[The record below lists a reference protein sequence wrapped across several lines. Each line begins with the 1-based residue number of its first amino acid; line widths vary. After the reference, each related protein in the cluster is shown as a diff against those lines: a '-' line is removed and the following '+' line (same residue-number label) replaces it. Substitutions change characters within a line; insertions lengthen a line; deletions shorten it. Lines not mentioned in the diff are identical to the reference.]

1 MSSDY
6 SSEDDDPNEIE
17 NDFRPPNSSKGP
29 IHTKLSVEELREL
42 LESEPDVYK
51 RCRISTNAVG
61 MGEATPLDDEGL
73 PILLSNRKSQG
84 RAFDGDEVVVKIIHH
99 GNRKERYGS
108 VEGITKRDYEIKEK
122 KFVCRRDE
130 ANPQYMIPVDEKVT
144 KFYIN
149 YRNRNG
155 YRPGGSKQGGSHRK
169 EADLFV
175 VQYVNWSQYNWY
187 PQGKIVETRNFSTN
201 GISLI
206 KEMCDIPG
214 NFERDIESAA
224 EKLIKPAIY
233 RNETPR
239 QNMTHLEVITIDPE
253 FTSKHD
259 DGLSVESCHEHN
271 DCWIIGIHIADVASV
286 IPSEDP
292 VDLEAKKRGVSYD
305 DKNNKSLES
314 ASIFPRCVIDGLS
327 LNLNKTRDAVSL
339 FVHSSVPVLKRK
351 EGKNDIKRGSYKLMK
366 TTVKVHHNLT
376 YKDANTNI
384 KKNLNGSCLHTY
396 GVSNILYNLWKTMW
410 AFRYQRLGLAAFYHQ
425 KFASPCEI
433 ETSLSSLCVEEAMIM
448 YNACAAHYLRHKNCQ
463 FIARVMERPS
473 CGDVRSW
480 LSSSSSIYQQSCKE
494 CLSPGCSISCN
505 GTEVQIL
512 QTTLDEIKQALHDN
526 DIETAVFLACCDDNI
541 KTFIPSLNSYR
552 EMMKKVEHRDTG
564 NSGGTEHFD
573 LRLPIYTQCTSPLRV
588 YSQLEIQRQI
598 IAVLRVEHENVML
611 EKEKQSRRQIVLP
624 YVPPTR
630 SLPTVVF
637 GSPVRRVYQSPS
649 QSVSTESDSDDGSY
663 YEEDGDSQASTEISC
678 SSLYEPVDL
687 NYHIR
692 MERKLQTFRSLILN
706 HNLMKKLRQKP
717 AIFTAVIIQ
726 VTETSLKFSIF
737 GGINIYDPQFNSIN
751 INHLKYKL
759 KEKGKA
765 FTWKFRYYDM
775 KDDDVNN
782 YTTTCKLLEVSV
794 KTWTDFTSCLAE
806 EYSREVK
813 QKLQKIVEEATPSN
827 LLTQN
832 KSGSCTKE
840 TARCKKK
847 CNCPDKMFYQ
857 TPNKLWHGREIKLEA
872 KSGSLLEFQVS
883 QGIERGI
890 SSPVIQLLNLAPDL
904 DVCLSHQRH
913 ITMFDFEYTY
923 DTPLQPEL
931 ESYFRKWIALV
942 QKEALYSAVK
952 SNQSI
957 ILQNLDVE
965 IKKTPRGTLV
975 GSFDLELERMKHS
988 FFDVR
993 QGDYLCLRGKKSKQD
1008 TTSWV
1013 AHAVVTKSKKP
1024 VNPNV
1029 KFQQVE
1035 FEICPSVGTSKP
1047 PKLKLCLTCEVIPLS
1062 VSHRRMIDALKIVC
1076 GSDDPIFQNIC
1087 EGNIDNDPDGKFDVE
1102 NLLHE
1107 VDHVQ
1112 IPGFPYRLNEV
1123 QAKEVKNAMKN
1134 QFTLIQGPPG
1144 TGKSYMGAQL
1154 AYFLW
1159 KSNGQLNKK
1168 ILYCGPSNKSVDV
1181 VAGYLKDVV
1190 GPKVIRVYGAYQE
1203 EKDFPIPIKPFINYT
1218 DCAMPDAS
1226 IQEITLHHVIRQPGK
1241 PFALKLRQFDNM
1253 FKKENARLHNWDQ
1266 TEWYKKY
1273 TEYKDILREAKAE
1286 EIKTCDVILCTCI
1299 LSGGPL
1305 VSTQE
1310 YAQCIVDECGMCS
1323 EPETLVPIVAS
1334 HSEKTQIILIGDHKQ
1349 LDPIVVC
1356 KEARMGGLGVSMF
1369 ERLQMFANPLVVQYR
1384 MNPVICKF
1392 SSDQFYGGKLEN
1404 DEKVKC
1410 FKGCGRFLKIP
1421 AFFVH
1426 VDGTEQEEE
1435 ESKSKY
1441 NQDEIKTVV
1450 AMLDEL
1456 HEDDVSPSN
1465 IMVLSPYLAQCA
1477 RIRKYLHEG
1486 EHELQDVHVGTVV
1499 TSQGE
1504 FLLIFVS
1511 FILFFVGEVL
1521 VKSLDLG
1528 QIYS

>member
-1 MSSDY
+1 
-6 SSEDDDPNEIE
+6 
-17 NDFRPPNSSKGP
+17 
-29 IHTKLSVEELREL
+29 
-42 LESEPDVYK
+42 
-51 RCRISTNAVG
+51 
-61 MGEATPLDDEGL
+61 
-73 PILLSNRKSQG
+73 
-84 RAFDGDEVVVKIIHH
+84 
-99 GNRKERYGS
+99 
-108 VEGITKRDYEIKEK
+108 
-122 KFVCRRDE
+122 
-130 ANPQYMIPVDEKVT
+130 
-144 KFYIN
+144 
-149 YRNRNG
+149 
-155 YRPGGSKQGGSHRK
+155 
-169 EADLFV
+169 
-175 VQYVNWSQYNWY
+175 
-187 PQGKIVETRNFSTN
+187 
-201 GISLI
+201 
-206 KEMCDIPG
+206 
-214 NFERDIESAA
+214 
-224 EKLIKPAIY
+224 
-233 RNETPR
+233 
-239 QNMTHLEVITIDPE
+239 MTHLEVITIDPE

-259 DGLSVESCHEHN
+259 DGLSVESCHEHDN
-271 DCWIIGIHIADVASV
+271 CWIVGIHIADVASV
-286 IPSEDP
+286 IPSADP
-292 VDLEAKKRGVSYD
+292 VDEEANNRGISYD
-305 DKNNKSLES
+305 DKNDKSLES
-314 ASIFPRCVIDGLS
+314 ATIFPRCVIDGLS
-327 LNLNKTRDAVSL
+327 LNLNETRDAVSL
-339 FVHSSVPVLKRK
+339 FVHSSVPVLTRK
-351 EGKNDIKRGSYKLMK
+351 KGRNAINRGSYKLMK

-376 YKDANTNI
+376 YKDANMYI
-384 KKNLNGSCLHTY
+384 KDKLNRSYLHTY

-410 AFRYQRLGLAAFYHQ
+410 SFRYQRLGLAAFYHQ

-433 ETSLSSLCVEEAMIM
+433 ETSLSQLCVEEAMIM
-448 YNACAAHYLRHKNCQ
+448 YNTCAADYLRHKNCQ

-473 CGDVRSW
+473 RDDTRSW
-480 LSSSSSIYQQSCKE
+480 LSSSLSIYQQSCE
-494 CLSPGCSISCN
+494 EYISSGYSRSCN

-526 DIETAVFLACCDDNI
+526 DIETAIFLACCDDNI
-541 KTFIPSLNSYR
+541 KSFIPSLNSYR
-552 EMMKKVEHRDTG
+552 EMMNKVENRYSDNPG
-564 NSGGTEHFD
+564 DTEHFD
-573 LRLPIYTQCTSPLRV
+573 LRLPIYAHCTSPLRV
-588 YSQLEIQRQI
+588 YSQLEIQRQLI
-598 IAVLRVEHENVML
+598 GALRDEYENVML
-611 EKEKQSRRQIVLP
+611 EKEKEKRRKIVLP
-624 YVPPTR
+624 DLRPTS

-663 YEEDGDSQASTEISC
+663 YEEDGDSQASTEISNC
-678 SSLYEPVDL
+678 SSSYASVDL

-692 MERKLQTFRSLILN
+692 MERKLKMFRSMISN
-706 HNLMKKLRQKP
+706 YNLMQKLKHKP
-717 AIFTAVIIQ
+717 AIFTAVILQ
-726 VTETSLKFSIF
+726 VTETSLKFSIL

-759 KEKGKA
+759 KEKGKT

-775 KDDDVNN
+775 KNDGVNN

-806 EYSREVK
+806 EYTREDAK
-813 QKLQKIVEEATPSN
+813 QKLQKIVLVSRIVEKARPPSN

-832 KSGSCTKE
+832 ESGPCTKE

-847 CNCPDKMFYQ
+847 CNCRDKMIHQ
-857 TPNKLWHGREIKLEA
+857 TPNKLWHGREIRLESS
-872 KSGSLLEFQVS
+872 SGSLLEFQVS

-890 SSPVIQLLNLAPDL
+890 SSPVIQLLKLAPDL

-931 ESYFRKWIALV
+931 VNYFRNWIALV

-965 IKKTPRGTLV
+965 IKKTPRGTSV

-1024 VNPNV
+1024 KNPNA

-1047 PKLKLCLTCEVIPLS
+1047 PQLKMCLTCEVIPLPI
-1062 VSHRRMIDALKIVC
+1062 SHRRMIDALKTAC
-1076 GSDDPIFQNIC
+1076 SSYDPIFQNIC
-1087 EGNIDNDPDGKFDVE
+1087 EGNLDNDPDDEFNVE
-1102 NLLHE
+1102 LTNLLHE
-1107 VDHVQ
+1107 VDHVK
-1112 IPGFPYRLNEV
+1112 IPGFPYLLNEA
-1123 QAKEVKNAMKN
+1123 QAREVKNAMKN
-1134 QFTLIQGPPG
+1134 RFTLIQGPPG

-1154 AYFLW
+1154 AYYLW
-1159 KSNGQLNKK
+1159 KSNAEQPNQK

-1203 EKDFPIPIKPFINYT
+1203 EKDFPIPIKPFINYA
-1218 DCAMPDAS
+1218 DCALPDAS
-1226 IQEITLHHVIRQPGK
+1226 IQDITLHHVIRQPGK
-1241 PFALKLRQFDNM
+1241 PFALKLREFDNM
-1253 FKKENARLHNWDQ
+1253 FKKKNAKSHNWDQ

-1305 VSTQE
+1305 VSQQE

-1392 SSDQFYGGKLEN
+1392 TSDEFYGGNLKN
-1404 DEKVKC
+1404 DKIVKRYI
-1410 FKGCGRFLKIP
+1410 GCGKFKKTP
-1421 AFFVH
+1421 SFFVH
-1426 VDGTEQEEE
+1426 VDGTEHEEE

-1441 NQDEIKTVV
+1441 NMDEVESVSDI
-1450 AMLDEL
+1450 LDHL
-1456 HEDDVSPSN
+1456 HEHDVSPSN

-1477 RIRKYLHEG
+1477 RIRKYLHE
-1486 EHELQDVHVGTVV
+1486 EDHEMQDVHVGTVV
-1499 TSQGE
+1499 TSQGSEADYIILSTVRSGAPIGSE
-1504 FLLIFVS
+1504 FTHDRGWVYRNIGFVADDHQINVAITRARLGLCIIGNKDLL
-1511 FILFFVGEVL
+1511 
-1521 VKSLDLG
+1521 KSHETWKNLLEEYKSRKAV
-1528 QIYS
+1528 IRKAEA